1 MTWIPQFCS
10 LDTHRS
16 AKLVVPSL
24 IDRSLPQDS
33 DTLRFVQQCLGGMG
47 FSISARR
54 AVDRKWWVFYKS
66 HGSCLGVADS
76 HNKYCGYW
84 KHLALWHTLII
95 TYTGYWSYIPLQWL
109 TLVLGG
115 IAIRKCL
122 KRCSW
127 RDRANAQMKEPHKED
142 FLMPCYTWL
151 MHTYCMILYMY
162 LFSLYIFNSKIYVC
176 VWYFYIYIH

>member
-54 AVDRKWWVFYKS
+54 AVDRKSWVFYKS

-95 TYTGYWSYIPLQWL
+95 TYTGYWSYIPLHGNDWRSSWVVL
-109 TLVLGG
+109 PYGNAWSDAADVTGPMVKWRSRTKKTFLCHAILDSCTHIAWYYTCIYLV
-115 IAIRKCL
+115 
-122 KRCSW
+122 
-127 RDRANAQMKEPHKED
+127 
-142 FLMPCYTWL
+142 
-151 MHTYCMILYMY
+151 
-162 LFSLYIFNSKIYVC
+162 
-176 VWYFYIYIH
+176 YIYK